1 MKPLIEYLFEAQN
14 IDRYNRKFEFEFI
27 VAKSHHAC
35 GRQSRHGE
43 DDRNYI
49 SDEEIAETIRQAI
62 DRIMVDIVN
71 NHIRIRGKFVVRD
84 ANTDLNIVCGLNPG
98 TAPNRLRIDI
108 ITVIRTDD
116 FQNPQ
121 DSWVVMVR

>member
-1 MKPLIEYLFEAQN
+1 M
-14 IDRYNRKFEFEFI
+14 
-27 VAKSHHAC
+27 
-35 GRQSRHGE
+35 
-43 DDRNYI
+43 
-49 SDEEIAETIRQAI
+49 ETIRHAI

-71 NHIRIRGKFVVRD
+71 NHIRIDGRFVVRD
-84 ANTDLNIVCGLNPG
+84 TNTDLNIVCGLNRGP
-98 TAPNRLRIDI
+98 TPNRLRIDI